1 MRKAVYPGSFDPP
14 TYGHL
19 DIIERASQLFDELI
33 VAVGVNPRK
42 QVMLSTEER
51 MALLNKLTEGLPNVR
66 VESFDGMA
74 VSFVRSQR
82 SKIIIRGIRTV
93 SDFEYEF
100 QMALSN
106 QNLARDIETVFIMS
120 SQQYSYFSASIIKEV
135 LTLGGNIS
143 SFVPGIVEEMMRKKL
158 KKAEDGS

>member
-33 VAVGVNPRK
+33 VAVGINPRK
-42 QVMLSTEER
+42 KVMLSTKER
-51 MALLNKLTEGLPNVR
+51 MALLKELTRDLPSVT
-66 VESFDGMA
+66 VKSFDGMA
-74 VSFVRSQR
+74 VNFVKSQD
-82 SKIIIRGIRTV
+82 SKVIIRGIRTV

-135 LTLGGNIS
+135 LALGGDVS
-143 SFVPGIVEEMMRKKL
+143 GFVPKIVEQAMKGKL
-158 KKAEDGS
+158 KSG

>member
-19 DIIERASQLFDELI
+19 DIIERASKLFEELI

-42 QVMLSTEER
+42 KVMLSTDER
-51 MALLNKLTEGLPNVR
+51 MTLLNELTKGLPNVS
-66 VESFDGMA
+66 VKSFDGMA
-74 VSFVRSQR
+74 VSFVKSQS

-135 LTLGGNIS
+135 LALGGDIS
-143 SFVPGIVEEMMRKKL
+143 GFVPKIVEEAMRGEL
-158 KKAEDGS
+158 KSE